1 MRVYQGQGYEGVS
14 IVNYGLTINVTDGT
28 AIVDYD
34 GVTADYYETLKSG
47 TLSGRV
53 DGVNLQSE
61 QLAWLENS
69 KSWVKNQIDGC
80 Q

>member
-47 TLSGRV
+47 TLLGRI

-61 QLAWLENS
+61 QLAWLKES
-69 KSWVKNQIDGC
+69 KAWVKNQIDGC
-80 Q
+80 K

>member
-34 GVTADYYETLKSG
+34 GVIADYYETLKSG
-47 TLSGRV
+47 TLSTRI
-53 DGVNLQSE
+53 DEINLHSE
-61 QLAWLENS
+61 QLAWLEDS
-69 KSWVKNQIDGC
+69 KIWVKNQIDGSK
-80 Q
+80 

>member
-14 IVNYGLTINVTDGT
+14 IVNYGLTINVTNGK

-34 GVTADYYETLKSG
+34 GVTADFYETLKSG
-47 TLSGRV
+47 TLSGRI
-53 DGVNLQSE
+53 DGLNLHSE

-69 KSWVKNQIDGC
+69 KAWVKNQIDGC